1 MARKKPELNLTPEL
15 PQVVSR
21 DFNLFYK
28 PEAEPQIAGMKEFT
42 ASLNNFV
49 NGAGSSMAIASTIK
63 EKKVNSAEALKD
75 YNENKLKFKEAV
87 KSGAVD
93 KTANPFYLEKY
104 RELSLNEYASE
115 FNSFLIKEYGDKDVK
130 TDIRE
135 GSFDNFYQDSLK
147 QFVRDKNL
155 GTFSALDLEKGF
167 FQETSNYRASL
178 EAQHQQTQLE
188 LFKKKFNEK
197 VTNRVVG
204 IVLKHKD
211 KKLDPT
217 VDGETTNVFELI
229 ANDINKEI
237 KELIDVTG
245 DGRDVIDIAFNGL
258 SGYVGITDDVD
269 FAKKLITKIP
279 ELLIAGTDSVAKIGR
294 IKTKQKELY
303 LTLLEKQQENTD
315 KENKAITTQQ
325 VSERLTTYNFL
336 EKNKNNPDFNLVEW
350 KSNPNRSTQ
359 EKLAYDQFIKD
370 DAFKPTTQNDGAV
383 ILEIEQL
390 LTDRKFIEAHQL
402 VSEAYRNDDI
412 TIETKKN
419 YHQIR
424 IANVRDFKENILF
437 TTVKPVSDGLKA
449 LEALMKNAKSGGD
462 ALKASNNLV
471 YIQGRLFQWIQ
482 ENQDSEKYQGKSYLL
497 ARDFEKEYLQ
507 TIRDLKE
514 YASDNTLFGKGGVGI
529 EGKDT
534 VYENI
539 DKKVKEGLKSEEE
552 KKSKKNKDKR
562 DPQEIANMIVDL
574 KAISSAEFQS
584 KYKITQEQFKKE
596 INKL

>member
-28 PEAEPQIAGMKEFT
+28 PEAEPQTAGMKEFT

-49 NGAGSSMAIASTIK
+49 NGAGSSMAIASTVK

-115 FNSFLIKEYGDKDVK
+115 FNSFLIKQYGDKDVK
-130 TDIRE
+130 TDITE

-155 GTFSALDLEKGF
+155 GTFNALDLEKGF

-217 VDGETTNVFELI
+217 VDGENTNVFELI

-258 SGYVGITDDVD
+258 AGYVGVTDDVD
-269 FAKKLITKIP
+269 FAKKLINKIP
-279 ELLIAGTDSVAKIGR
+279 ELLIGGTDSVAKIGR

-303 LTLLEKQQENTD
+303 STLLEKQQENID
-315 KENKAITTQQ
+315 KENKFFTTQQ

-336 EKNKNNPDFNLVEW
+336 EKNKDNPDFNLVEW
-350 KSNPNRSTQ
+350 KSNPNRTSQ
-359 EKLAYDQFIKD
+359 EKLAYTQFKQD
-370 DAFKPTTQNDGAV
+370 DAFKSTTVNDGEV

-390 LTDRKFIEAHQL
+390 LIERKFLEAHDL
-402 VSEAYRNDDI
+402 VSKAYRNEDI
-412 TIETKKN
+412 TLETKKN

-424 IANVRDFKENILF
+424 IANVRDFKEHPLF
-437 TTVKPVSDGLKA
+437 TAVKPVADTLKS
-449 LEALMKNAKSGGD
+449 LEKVLASGKAGGD
-462 ALKASNNLV
+462 VLQASFNLN
-471 YIQGRLFQWIQ
+471 YIQGRLFEWIKAN
-482 ENQDSEKYQGKSYLL
+482 ENKEIYQGNSHLL
-497 ARDFEKEYLQ
+497 QRDFEKEYLQ
-507 TIRDLKE
+507 SLKDLKE
-514 YASDNTLFGKGGVGI
+514 YASGNTLFGKGGVGL
-529 EGKDT
+529 EGKGT

-539 DKKVKEGLKSEEE
+539 DKRIKQGVSSEEE
-552 KKSKKNKDKR
+552 KKSKKKKDKR
-562 DPQEIANMIVDL
+562 TPQDTANMIIDL
-574 KAISSAEFQS
+574 KAISSADFRS
-584 KYKITQEQFKKE
+584 KYGITKEQFKKE
-596 INKL
+596 ISK

>member
-28 PEAEPQIAGMKEFT
+28 PEAEPQTAGMKEFT

-49 NGAGSSMAIASTIK
+49 NGAGTSMAIASTVK

-87 KSGAVD
+87 KSGAID
-93 KTANPFYLEKY
+93 KTANPYYLEKY

-115 FNSFLIKEYGDKDVK
+115 FNSFLIKEYGDKDIK

-135 GSFDNFYQDSLK
+135 GSFDNFYQDTLK
-147 QFVRDKNL
+147 QFVKDNNL
-155 GTFSALDLEKGF
+155 GTFNALDLEKGF

-178 EAQHQQTQLE
+178 EATHQQTQLE

-217 VDGETTNVFELI
+217 VDGENTNVFELI

-245 DGRDVIDIAFNGL
+245 DGRDVIDIAFRGL
-258 SGYVGITDDVD
+258 SGYVGSTDDVD
-269 FAKKLITKIP
+269 FAKKLINKVP
-279 ELLIAGTDSVAKIGR
+279 ELLIGGTDSVAKIGR

-303 LTLLEKQQENTD
+303 LTLLEKQQENID
-315 KENKAITTQQ
+315 KENKFNTTQQ
-325 VSERLTTYNFL
+325 VKERLTTYNFL
-336 EKNKNNPDFNLVEW
+336 EKNKDNPDFNLAEW
-350 KSNPNRSTQ
+350 KSNPKRTAQ
-359 EKLAYDQFIKD
+359 EKLAYTQFKQD
-370 DAFKPTTQNDGAV
+370 DAFKSTTVNDGEV

-390 LTDRKFIEAHQL
+390 LTDRKFLEAHEL
-402 VSEAYRNDDI
+402 VSEAYRNEDI
-412 TIETKKN
+412 TLETKKN

-424 IANVRDFKENILF
+424 IANVRDFKEHPLF
-437 TTVKPVSDGLKA
+437 TAVKPVADTLKS
-449 LEALMKNAKSGGD
+449 LEKVLASGKSGGD
-462 ALKASNNLV
+462 VLQASFNLN
-471 YIQGRLFQWIQ
+471 YIQDRLFEWIKAN
-482 ENQDSEKYQGKSYLL
+482 ENKEIYQGNSHLL
-497 ARDFEKEYLQ
+497 QRDFEKEYLQ
-507 TIRDLKE
+507 SLKDLKE
-514 YASDNTLFGKGGVGI
+514 YASGNVLFGRGGVGL
-529 EGKDT
+529 EGKGT

-539 DKKVKEGLKSEEE
+539 DKRIKEGLKSEEE
-552 KKSKKNKDKR
+552 KKSKKREDKR
-562 DPQEIANMIVDL
+562 SPQETANMIVDL
-574 KAISSAEFQS
+574 NKISSAEFQS
-584 KYKITQEQFKKE
+584 KYKISKEQFKKE

>member
-28 PEAEPQIAGMKEFT
+28 PEAEPQTAGMKEFT

-49 NGAGSSMAIASTIK
+49 NGAGSSMAIASTVK

-135 GSFDNFYQDSLK
+135 GSFDNFYQDTLK
-147 QFVRDKNL
+147 KFVTDKNL

-217 VDGETTNVFELI
+217 VDGENTNVFELI

-258 SGYVGITDDVD
+258 AGYVGVTDDVD
-269 FAKKLITKIP
+269 FAKKLINKIP
-279 ELLIAGTDSVAKIGR
+279 ELLIGGTDSVAKIGR

-303 LTLLEKQQENTD
+303 STLLEKQQENID
-315 KENKAITTQQ
+315 KENKLFTTQQ

-336 EKNKNNPDFNLVEW
+336 EKNKDNPDFNLVEW
-350 KSNPNRSTQ
+350 KSNPNRTAQ
-359 EKLAYDQFIKD
+359 EKLAYTQFKQD
-370 DAFKPTTQNDGAV
+370 DAFKSTTVNDGEV

-390 LTDRKFIEAHQL
+390 LIERKFLEAHDL
-402 VSEAYRNDDI
+402 VSEAYRNEDI
-412 TIETKKN
+412 TLETKKN

-424 IANVRDFKENILF
+424 IANVRDFKEHPLF
-437 TTVKPVSDGLKA
+437 TAVKPVADTLKS
-449 LEALMKNAKSGGD
+449 LEKVLASGKAGGD
-462 ALKASNNLV
+462 VLQASFNLN
-471 YIQGRLFQWIQ
+471 YIQGRLFEWIKAN
-482 ENQDSEKYQGKSYLL
+482 ENKEIYQGNSHLL
-497 ARDFEKEYLQ
+497 QRDFEKEYLQ
-507 TIRDLKE
+507 SLKDLKE
-514 YASDNTLFGKGGVGI
+514 YASGNTLFGKGGVGL
-529 EGKDT
+529 EGKGT

-539 DKKVKEGLKSEEE
+539 DKRIKQGVSSEEE

-562 DPQEIANMIVDL
+562 TPQDTANMIIDL
-574 KAISSAEFQS
+574 KAISSADFRS
-584 KYKITQEQFKKE
+584 KYGITKEQFKKE
-596 INKL
+596 ISK

>member
-28 PEAEPQIAGMKEFT
+28 PEAEPQTAGMKEFT

-49 NGAGSSMAIASTIK
+49 NGAGSSMAIASTVK

-87 KSGAVD
+87 KSGAID
-93 KTANPFYLEKY
+93 KTANPYYLEKY

-115 FNSFLIKEYGDKDVK
+115 FNTYLRSEYGDKDIK

-135 GSFDNFYQDSLK
+135 GAFDNFYQDTLK

-155 GTFSALDLEKGF
+155 GTFNALDLEKGF

-178 EAQHQQTQLE
+178 EATHQQTQLE

-258 SGYVGITDDVD
+258 SGYVGVTDDVD
-269 FAKKLITKIP
+269 FAKKLINKIP
-279 ELLIAGTDSVAKIGR
+279 ELLIGGTDSVAKIGR

-303 LTLLEKQQENTD
+303 LTLLEKQQENID
-315 KENKAITTQQ
+315 KENKFNTTQQ
-325 VSERLTTYNFL
+325 VNERLTTYNFL
-336 EKNKNNPDFNLVEW
+336 EKNKDNPNFNLVEW
-350 KSNPNRSTQ
+350 KSNPNRTTQ
-359 EKLAYDQFIKD
+359 EKLAYNQFKQD
-370 DAFKPTTQNDGAV
+370 DAFKATTVNDNEV

-390 LTDRKFIEAHQL
+390 LTERKFLEAHEL
-402 VSEAYRNDDI
+402 VSEAYINEDI
-412 TIETKKN
+412 TLETKKN

-424 IANVRDFKENILF
+424 IANVRDFKEHPLF
-437 TTVKPVSDGLKA
+437 TAVKPVADTLKS
-449 LEALMKNAKSGGD
+449 LEKVLASGKSGGD
-462 ALKASNNLV
+462 VLQASFNLN
-471 YIQGRLFQWIQ
+471 YIQDRLFEWIKAN
-482 ENQDSEKYQGKSYLL
+482 ENKEIYQGNSHLL
-497 ARDFEKEYLQ
+497 QRDFEKEYLQ
-507 TIRDLKE
+507 SLKDLKE
-514 YASDNTLFGKGGVGI
+514 YASGNVLFGKGGVGL
-529 EGKDT
+529 EGKGT

-539 DKKVKEGLKSEEE
+539 DKRIKEGLKSEEE
-552 KKSKKNKDKR
+552 KKSTKRKDKR
-562 DPQEIANMIVDL
+562 DPQETANMIVDL
-574 KAISSAEFQS
+574 KKISSAEFQS
-584 KYKITQEQFKKE
+584 KYKISKEQFKKE

>member
-28 PEAEPQIAGMKEFT
+28 PEAEPQTAGMKEFT

-49 NGAGSSMAIASTIK
+49 NGAGSSMAIASTVK

-115 FNSFLIKEYGDKDVK
+115 FNSFLIKQYGDKDVK
-130 TDIRE
+130 TDITE

-217 VDGETTNVFELI
+217 VDGENTNVFELI

-258 SGYVGITDDVD
+258 AGYVGVTDDVD
-269 FAKKLITKIP
+269 FAKKLINKIP
-279 ELLIAGTDSVAKIGR
+279 ELLIGGTDSVAKIGR

-303 LTLLEKQQENTD
+303 STLLEKQQENIE
-315 KENKAITTQQ
+315 KENKFNTTQQ
-325 VSERLTTYNFL
+325 VNERLTTYNFL
-336 EKNKNNPDFNLVEW
+336 EKNKDNPDFNLVEW
-350 KSNPNRSTQ
+350 KSNPNRTSQ
-359 EKLAYDQFIKD
+359 EKLAYTQFKQD
-370 DAFKPTTQNDGAV
+370 DAFKSTTVNDGEV

-390 LTDRKFIEAHQL
+390 LIERKFLEAHDL
-402 VSEAYRNDDI
+402 VSKAYRNEDI
-412 TIETKKN
+412 TLETKKN

-424 IANVRDFKENILF
+424 IANVRDFKEHGLF
-437 TTVKPVSDGLKA
+437 TAVKPVADTLKS
-449 LEALMKNAKSGGD
+449 LEKVLASGKAGGD
-462 ALKASNNLV
+462 VLQASFNLN
-471 YIQGRLFQWIQ
+471 YIQGRLFEWIKAN
-482 ENQDSEKYQGKSYLL
+482 ENKEIYQGNSHLL
-497 ARDFEKEYLQ
+497 QRDFEKEYLQ
-507 TIRDLKE
+507 SLKDLKE
-514 YASDNTLFGKGGVGI
+514 YASGNTLFGKGGVGL
-529 EGKDT
+529 EGKGT

-539 DKKVKEGLKSEEE
+539 DKRIKQGVSSEEE

-562 DPQEIANMIVDL
+562 TPQDTANMIIDL
-574 KAISSAEFQS
+574 KAISSADFRS
-584 KYKITQEQFKKE
+584 KYGITKEQFKKE
-596 INKL
+596 ISK

>member
-28 PEAEPQIAGMKEFT
+28 PEAEPQTAGMKEFT

-49 NGAGSSMAIASTIK
+49 NGAGTSMAIASTVK
-63 EKKVNSAEALKD
+63 EKKVNSAQALKD

-87 KSGAVD
+87 KSGAID
-93 KTANPFYLEKY
+93 KTANPYYLEKY

-115 FNSFLIKEYGDKDVK
+115 FNSFLIKEYRDRDVE
-130 TDIRE
+130 TDITE
-135 GSFDNFYQDSLK
+135 GAFDNFYQVSLK
-147 QFVRDKNL
+147 QFVKDKNL
-155 GTFSALDLEKGF
+155 GTFNALDLEKGF

-178 EAQHQQTQLE
+178 EATHQQTQLE
-188 LFKKKFNEK
+188 LFKKKFNQK

-245 DGRDVIDIAFNGL
+245 DGRDVIDIAFRGL
-258 SGYVGITDDVD
+258 SGYVGSTDDVD
-269 FAKKLITKIP
+269 FAKKLINKVP
-279 ELLIAGTDSVAKIGR
+279 ELLIGGTDSVAKIGR
-294 IKTKQKELY
+294 IKAKQKELY
-303 LTLLEKQQENTD
+303 LTLLEKQQENID
-315 KENKAITTQQ
+315 KENKFNTTQQ
-325 VSERLTTYNFL
+325 VNERITTYNFL
-336 EKNKNNPDFNLVEW
+336 EKNKDNPDFNLAEW
-350 KSNPNRSTQ
+350 KSNPKRTTQ
-359 EKLAYDQFIKD
+359 EKLAYNQFKQD
-370 DAFKPTTQNDGAV
+370 DAFKATTVNDNEV

-390 LTDRKFIEAHQL
+390 LTERKFIEAHKL
-402 VSEAYRNDDI
+402 VSEAYLNDDI
-412 TIETKKN
+412 TPETKKR
-419 YHQIR
+419 YHQTR

-449 LEALMKNAKSGGD
+449 LESIMATAKSGGD
-462 ALKASNNLV
+462 KLQASNNLI
-471 YIQGRLFQWIQ
+471 YIQERLFQWIQ
-482 ENQDSEKYQGKSYLL
+482 TNQDSEKYQGNSYLL
-497 ARDFEKEYLQ
+497 QRDFEKEYLQ
-507 TIRDLKE
+507 SIKDLKE
-514 YASDNTLFGKGGVGI
+514 YASGNTLFGQGGVGL
-529 EGKDT
+529 EGKGT

-539 DKKVKEGLKSEEE
+539 DKRIKEGLKSEEE
-552 KKSKKNKDKR
+552 KKSTKRKDKR
-562 DPQEIANMIVDL
+562 DPQETANMIVDL
-574 KAISSAEFQS
+574 KKISSAEFQS
-584 KYKITQEQFKKE
+584 KYKISKEQFKKE

>member
-28 PEAEPQIAGMKEFT
+28 PEAEPQTAGMKEFT

-49 NGAGSSMAIASTIK
+49 NGAGSSMAIASTVK

-87 KSGAVD
+87 KSGAID

-115 FNSFLIKEYGDKDVK
+115 FNSFLIKQYGDKDVK
-130 TDIRE
+130 TDITE

-217 VDGETTNVFELI
+217 VDGENTNVFELI

-258 SGYVGITDDVD
+258 AGYVGVTDDVD
-269 FAKKLITKIP
+269 FAKKLINKIP
-279 ELLIAGTDSVAKIGR
+279 ELLIGGTDSVAKIGR

-303 LTLLEKQQENTD
+303 STLLEKQQENIE
-315 KENKAITTQQ
+315 KENKFNTTQQ
-325 VSERLTTYNFL
+325 VNERLTTYNFL
-336 EKNKNNPDFNLVEW
+336 EKNKDNPDFNLVEW
-350 KSNPNRSTQ
+350 KSNPNRTSQ
-359 EKLAYDQFIKD
+359 EKLAYTQFKQD
-370 DAFKPTTQNDGAV
+370 DAFKSTTVNDGEV

-390 LTDRKFIEAHQL
+390 LIERKFLEAHDL
-402 VSEAYRNDDI
+402 VSKAYRNEDI
-412 TIETKKN
+412 TLETKKN

-424 IANVRDFKENILF
+424 IANVRDFKEHGLF
-437 TTVKPVSDGLKA
+437 TAVKPVADTLKS
-449 LEALMKNAKSGGD
+449 LEKVLASGKAGGD
-462 ALKASNNLV
+462 VLQASFNLN
-471 YIQGRLFQWIQ
+471 YIQGRLFEWIKAN
-482 ENQDSEKYQGKSYLL
+482 ENKEIYQGNSHLL
-497 ARDFEKEYLQ
+497 QRDFEKEYLQ
-507 TIRDLKE
+507 SLKDLKE
-514 YASDNTLFGKGGVGI
+514 YASGNTLFGKGGVGL
-529 EGKDT
+529 EGKGT

-539 DKKVKEGLKSEEE
+539 DKRIKQGVSSEEE
-552 KKSKKNKDKR
+552 KKSKKKKDKR
-562 DPQEIANMIVDL
+562 TPQDTANMIIDL

-584 KYKITQEQFKKE
+584 KYKITKEQFKKE

>member
-1 MARKKPELNLTPEL
+1 MHT
-15 PQVVSR
+15 
-21 DFNLFYK
+21 
-28 PEAEPQIAGMKEFT
+28 
-42 ASLNNFV
+42 
-49 NGAGSSMAIASTIK
+49 TI
-63 EKKVNSAEALKD
+63 
-75 YNENKLKFKEAV
+75 F
-87 KSGAVD
+87 
-93 KTANPFYLEKY
+93 
-104 RELSLNEYASE
+104 
-115 FNSFLIKEYGDKDVK
+115 
-130 TDIRE
+130 
-135 GSFDNFYQDSLK
+135 
-147 QFVRDKNL
+147 
-155 GTFSALDLEKGF
+155 
-167 FQETSNYRASL
+167 
-178 EAQHQQTQLE
+178 
-188 LFKKKFNEK
+188 
-197 VTNRVVG
+197 
-204 IVLKHKD
+204 
-211 KKLDPT
+211 
-217 VDGETTNVFELI
+217 
-229 ANDINKEI
+229 
-237 KELIDVTG
+237 
-245 DGRDVIDIAFNGL
+245 
-258 SGYVGITDDVD
+258 
-269 FAKKLITKIP
+269 
-279 ELLIAGTDSVAKIGR
+279 
-294 IKTKQKELY
+294 
-303 LTLLEKQQENTD
+303 
-315 KENKAITTQQ
+315 
-325 VSERLTTYNFL
+325 
-336 EKNKNNPDFNLVEW
+336 
-350 KSNPNRSTQ
+350 
-359 EKLAYDQFIKD
+359 KD

-562 DPQEIANMIVDL
+562 SPQETANMIIDL
-574 KAISSAEFQS
+574 ASPSKGGISSAEFQS
-584 KYKITQEQFKKE
+584 KYKISKEQFKKE
-596 INKL
+596 ITKL